1 MAAQVTHVAL
11 ANRIFSKYFSNLS
24 KQDFII
30 GTTFADIRYLGH
42 VKRNQTHR
50 INVSFDDVLKEKSS
64 FQAGL
69 LFHSFIDEL
78 REKFM
83 VESGV
88 YDFIPKTHPATQAIK
103 FLEEK
108 FFYKDVKNW
117 LEITNFY
124 NVVLEEELD
133 FGMPKEVIMFW
144 HNLLVDFFHSSAS
157 IDDCVILMKKIGI
170 GPDNQREVVSLYAV
184 MEQNTDLV
192 NMINKFHDQYES
204 LIENNI

>member
-11 ANRIFSKYFSNLS
+11 ANRIFSKYFSDLN
-24 KQDFII
+24 KQEFII

-42 VKRNQTHR
+42 VKRTQTHTM
-50 INVSFDDVLKEKSS
+50 NLSFSDVLKEKNS

-83 VESGV
+83 VENGV
-88 YDFIPKTHPATQAIK
+88 YDYIPNTHPATQAIK

-117 LEITNFY
+117 SEITRYY
-124 NVVLEEELD
+124 NVVLNEELD

-144 HNLLVDFFHSSAS
+144 HSLLVNFFHSSVT
-157 IDDCVILMKKIGI
+157 INDCVVLMKEIGI
-170 GPDNQREVVSLYAV
+170 GPDNQREVVNLYAV
-184 MEQNTDLV
+184 MEQDTDFINL
-192 NMINKFHDQYES
+192 INKFHDQYEI
-204 LIENNI
+204 LIENTI